1 MSVVLL
7 IYLAMT
13 RSTLDP
19 RATTVPAAGTS
30 STTVP
35 GGSPVPPFCF
45 TFTMN
50 PSAVSVSVA
59 LVESMPYTSGMV
71 TIDVVGLGDGDGDGE
86 PLDTTMFTADPF
98 ATSAPAAGSWR
109 ITWPLGT
116 VVLSSGVGV
125 SSTRPAPASATCA
138 WS

>member
-7 IYLAMT
+7 FYLAMT

-19 RATTVPAAGTS
+19 LATTVPASGTI

-45 TFTMN
+45 TFTMS

-59 LVESMPYTSGMV
+59 LVESMPYTLGMV
-71 TIDVVGLGDGDGDGE
+71 TVDVVGLGDGDGDGE
-86 PLDTTMFTADPF
+86 PLDTTMFTADPLV
-98 ATSAPAAGSWR
+98 TLTPAAGSWR
-109 ITWPLGT
+109 MTSPLGT
-116 VVLSSGVGV
+116 VVLGSGVTAP
-125 SSTRPAPASATCA
+125 SSRPASTSAACA